1 MNTKPQCLVDN
12 TPGRLV
18 QIASNMPASYFGMVL
33 GIAGL
38 GNAWRGAS
46 RAWQVPEFIAE
57 WIYVI
62 AGVVWAALVVL
73 YILKA
78 ILAPAKLME
87 EVAHPVQCC
96 FIGLAGVS
104 TMLIAGGLIPHSQ
117 LGASI
122 VFAIGSI
129 FTLLFA
135 VWRTGGL
142 WKGERDH
149 ANTTAVLYLPTVAG
163 SFVFANVVSALGYPD
178 WGQFAFG
185 AGLFSWL
192 AIESVLLHRLLIGP
206 VNPVPLRPTLGIQ
219 LAPAPVGAVAYIAI
233 SGGEPDI
240 FAHALIGYGILQL
253 LVMARLSP
261 WIAQAGAVPGLWA
274 FSFGATAIAAAPAL
288 LIANGDHGAIS
299 ILAPLLF
306 VVANLV
312 IIGLTVMTLSLLL
325 SGKMFASPQRT
336 EIRREVSRIS

>member
-12 TPGRLV
+12 TPGRLA
-18 QIASNMPASYFGMVL
+18 QIASNTPASYFGMVL
-33 GIAGL
+33 GLAGL

-62 AGVVWAALVVL
+62 AGVVWAVLVVL

-78 ILAPAKLME
+78 VLAPAKLME
-87 EVAHPVQCC
+87 EAAHPVQCC

-104 TMLIAGGLIPHSQ
+104 TTLIAGGLIPHSQ

-163 SFVFANVVSALGYPD
+163 SFVLRMSFLPWAT
-178 WGQFAFG
+178 
-185 AGLFSWL
+185 
-192 AIESVLLHRLLIGP
+192 LIGDNLP
-206 VNPVPLRPTLGIQ
+206 SV
-219 LAPAPVGAVAYIAI
+219 
-233 SGGEPDI
+233 
-240 FAHALIGYGILQL
+240 
-253 LVMARLSP
+253 
-261 WIAQAGAVPGLWA
+261 QA
-274 FSFGATAIAAAPAL
+274 SF
-288 LIANGDHGAIS
+288 HG
-299 ILAPLLF
+299 
-306 VVANLV
+306 
-312 IIGLTVMTLSLLL
+312 
-325 SGKMFASPQRT
+325 
-336 EIRREVSRIS
+336 